1 MVRELGSNKKLCLR
15 NLPLFSKN
23 QKRIMIIQS
32 ILKLYTHRI
41 LTLASRFFATRQ
53 LFLDVCHRYR
63 VFNVYDC
70 DIMQIWLQIATSVG
84 KIDLLLV
91 FISKTKNHTC
101 IQSCTLF
108 VWFDWTCRVLPVR
121 LSSHQ
126 LSNEN
131 GHCQLSN
138 HSSCQPC
145 CRDEGIHSAT
155 WFCHLAQNS
164 GIRGLNITRFWCY
177 FIRSWISLC
186 CKIWKIVTILC
197 LI

>member
-1 MVRELGSNKKLCLR
+1 MIENC
-15 NLPLFSKN
+15 
-23 QKRIMIIQS
+23 QKCWQNRS
-32 ILKLYTHRI
+32 T
-41 LTLASRFFATRQ
+41 
-53 LFLDVCHRYR
+53 V
-63 VFNVYDC
+63 
-70 DIMQIWLQIATSVG
+70 
-84 KIDLLLV
+84 V

-101 IQSCTLF
+101 IQSCNLF
-108 VWFDWTCRVLPVR
+108 VWFDWACRVLPVR

-197 LI
+197 LFWCLWICHERNSKT